1 MADKNSLILD
11 IDTIINKQFNI
22 EFKGYSPIEVDQFLD
37 SIGHDYDTYNQIIE
51 ELNEKIYELRTTLFE
66 LRRKKAVGQL
76 EHGEEVK
83 RVRKDI
89 ADDNGSTLWLTGDQ
103 IRKGAALNAVQIA
116 ELL

>member
-1 MADKNSLILD
+1 MEIK
-11 IDTIINKQFNI
+11 
-22 EFKGYSPIEVDQFLD
+22 EFRELSP
-37 SIGHDYDTYNQIIE
+37 E

-89 ADDNGSTLWLTGDQ
+89 AKAETVK
-103 IRKGAALNAVQIA
+103 RERELN
-116 ELL
+116 LSK